1 MVKTVKATLFYKLIG
16 STFDIQTTVR
26 TLFIYDCSLFINCT
40 VSHSEDDEV
49 VCIRSY
55 FYCTSGYAYA
65 LYFTQCSQISFEYR
79 TIFNQQIYQSDLTG
93 RI

>member
-1 MVKTVKATLFYKLIG
+1 MIAPFLKKLIG

-65 LYFTQCSQISFEYR
+65 LYFTHWSQSPFK
-79 TIFNQQIYQSDLTG
+79 
-93 RI
+93 